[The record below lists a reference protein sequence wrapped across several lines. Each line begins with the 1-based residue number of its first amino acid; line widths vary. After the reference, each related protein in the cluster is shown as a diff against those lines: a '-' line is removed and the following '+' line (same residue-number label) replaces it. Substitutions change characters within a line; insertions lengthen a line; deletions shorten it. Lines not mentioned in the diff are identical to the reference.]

1 MKVIVASRNPVKLGA
16 AEDAFAVVL
25 PRETIRYEALE
36 VPSGVAEQPRS
47 DDETRRGARN
57 RVQAAR
63 QLRPRAEYWVGL
75 EGGLEHLDGRWL
87 ASAWMV
93 IENAR
98 GRAGEARTPTL
109 PLPPSVEALL
119 DQGLEL
125 GEANDRVFATRNSKQ
140 AGGAFGLLT
149 SGRLTRRA
157 VYAQTLELALL
168 PLVHEL
174 WAEV

>member
-16 AEDAFAVVL
+16 VEDAFAVVL
-25 PRETIRYEALE
+25 PRATIDYQALE

-47 DDETRRGARN
+47 DEETRRGARN
-57 RVQAAR
+57 RLRAAR
-63 QLRPRAEYWVGL
+63 RARPVADYWVGL
-75 EGGLEHLDGRWL
+75 EGGLEHLDERWL
-87 ASAWMV
+87 ASAWMA
-93 IENAR
+93 IENVH
-98 GRAGEARTPTL
+98 GRVGEARTPTL
-109 PLPPSVEALL
+109 PLPPSVQALL
-119 DQGLEL
+119 DRGLEL

-174 WAEV
+174 WSEG